1 MKFTALY
8 TFLILLASPSLSWE
22 GNEGFGQ
29 CAATLRAGGPCGPGR
44 AGCPYILSLPPMTVH
59 LPEQFGVLENLMK
72 DLQTLKDDV
81 DQLRKMCGD
90 CGRRQESRYGDE
102 GRSETQC
109 LEQGD
114 LEDGDE
120 QGKTVARSMS
130 AVETSEKEVKEAAG
144 NNGKGQ
150 SERPEEE
157 SGKQFGNNQMQ
168 VRPDETNGTDKKTQ
182 IKMPQDR
189 GRQDQRKIWEEKKK
203 EMEKGVKAGQRI
215 EKPKQTANKELA
227 DKSESIKKYVEKV
240 VEKEDGETRSVKTE
254 RGKAGENVQRHS
266 DGDSAPSKATQRT
279 DYVSIS
285 PTPVLTFSSA
295 QRPAL
300 VDLDKTE
307 RITSSLPSPPFSG
320 STSNY
325 LPVINPRRTQTASTE
340 SITMRYP
347 LDVTRSPSSS
357 STSIIPPHNLRTT
370 ISPKAT
376 ERSRWPSTDIGS
388 KHQPG
393 LKDEAEVKRTPGIKP
408 DAIKPKDSKHD
419 RKLDMKTKQKTA
431 QQKIRPGMKLKSGN
445 DTRRFHIQRA
455 DKRTTDPY
463 LKPPKAKHGQ
473 VMTTNLQQVATDQQA
488 RPATDEVPES
498 DQTLM
503 LNKNSEPNK
512 RPVHPVKSSMTDQ
525 KQKTDK
531 NLKTDTKEKL
541 DKNEAKLHLLP
552 DLQTDSKKRQK
563 LIQPVN
569 SDSSGDSESQNNFTA
584 NPNHKLKSSQIIP
597 NINAKPKT
605 VEVPKLNQK
614 QLKPARDQ
622 NNQDNMKPKAS
633 QALPDPEHQSVSN
646 QNPGEDSKRKS
657 ESWSRSADTPPTSLM
672 LKPGRPPSE
681 PNQKTTTP
689 QPRHFH
695 RATTAS
701 FDDQHPPKPT
711 PDVQMPEVTH
721 SRMDTEF
728 KPSTMKTVTQKTF
741 GSPRLRGPNSG
752 VVFKPT
758 PQTTSSPSSIPKST
772 QTILLG
778 SVIPSTN
785 PDLTKPN
792 LHARD
797 EAATRQKTL
806 EPLSPRAQNSSSS
819 DLSSTTTTDP
829 VAQPAAELSTSSARE
844 LRVKIKQLAA
854 TFFNGSRLGPNR
866 RSPPGKPLKDLPED
880 HQGDN
885 RPVSGSLMQ
894 IPSGGAV
901 SVVKKDCSDHLVKG
915 QVMKS
920 GIYQVIPDLHTG
932 NGVPVLCDMEVQGGG
947 WTVLQLRQDGNVSF
961 NRTWA
966 EYRSGFGELLN
977 GGEFWLGNQYI
988 HFLTRNRDMTLRV
1001 ELKDFSGMTGYAEY
1015 ENFRV
1020 ASERMRYRLTV
1031 EGYSGT
1037 AGNALRFSPQYD
1049 HNNQAFTTPDR
1060 DNDRYPA
1067 GNCGAYYSSGW
1078 WFDACMA
1085 ANLNGRYYLGKY
1097 KGVRNGIYWG
1107 AWQNISTEFYLT
1119 SERQSFKTVRMM
1131 IRPKGFLKS

>member
-29 CAATLRAGGPCGPGR
+29 CAVTLRAGGPCGPGR

-59 LPEQFGVLENLMK
+59 LPEQFGELEKLMK

-81 DQLRKMCGD
+81 DQLRKICGD
-90 CGRRQESRYGDE
+90 CGRRQESRYGEE
-102 GRSETQC
+102 GHSETQC
-109 LEQGD
+109 LGQGD

-120 QGKTVARSMS
+120 QGKTVARSMC
-130 AVETSEKEVKEAAG
+130 AVETSEKEVSLKEAAG
-144 NNGKGQ
+144 NDEKGE

-157 SGKQFGNNQMQ
+157 SGKQIGNVM
-168 VRPDETNGTDKKTQ
+168 EKKTQ

-189 GRQDQRKIWEEKKK
+189 GRQDQGKIWEEKKK
-203 EMEKGVKAGQRI
+203 EMEKGVKAGQRF
-215 EKPKQTANKELA
+215 EKPKQTANKGLA
-227 DKSESIKKYVEKV
+227 DKSESIKKDVEEV
-240 VEKEDGETRSVKTE
+240 LEKEDGEMRSVKTE
-254 RGKAGENVQRHS
+254 RGKAAENVQRDS
-266 DGDSAPSKATQRT
+266 DGDSASSKATQRT
-279 DYVSIS
+279 DFVSIS
-285 PTPVLTFSSA
+285 PTPVLTFISA
-295 QRPAL
+295 QRPAFA
-300 VDLDKTE
+300 DLDKTE

-340 SITMRYP
+340 STTIRYP
-347 LDVTRSPSSS
+347 LDVTSSPSSS
-357 STSIIPPHNLRTT
+357 STSIIPSHSLRTT
-370 ISPKAT
+370 IPPKAT

-393 LKDEAEVKRTPGIKP
+393 LKDKAEIKRTPGMKP

-419 RKLDMKTKQKTA
+419 RKLDVKTKQKTTH
-431 QQKIRPGMKLKSGN
+431 QKIRAEIKLKTGN
-445 DTRRFHIQRA
+445 DTKKFHIQRA
-455 DKRTTDPY
+455 DNRTTDPY

-473 VMTTNLQQVATDQQA
+473 DKTTNLQQVATNQQA

-503 LNKNSEPNK
+503 LKKNSKPIK
-512 RPVHPVKSSMTDQ
+512 RPVHPVKTSMTDQ
-525 KQKTDK
+525 KQKPEK
-531 NLKTDTKEKL
+531 KLKTETKEKL
-541 DKNEAKLHLLP
+541 DRNEAKLHFLP

-563 LIQPVN
+563 LIEPVN
-569 SDSSGDSESQNNFTA
+569 SDSSGDSESQNKFTA
-584 NPNHKLKSSQIIP
+584 NPDHRLKSSQKIP

-605 VEVPKLNQK
+605 GQVPKLNQK
-614 QLKPARDQ
+614 QPKPARDQ
-622 NNQDNMKPKAS
+622 NTQDNIKPKVS
-633 QALPDPEHQSVSN
+633 QVLPDPDRQSVSN

-657 ESWSRSADTPPTSLM
+657 ESWSRSTDTPPARPT
-672 LKPGRPPSE
+672 LKPGGPPSE

-689 QPRHFH
+689 QPRHFNQ
-695 RATTAS
+695 TTTGS
-701 FDDQHPPKPT
+701 FDVQHPPT
-711 PDVQMPEVTH
+711 SSPDVQMAEVTH

-728 KPSTMKTVTQKTF
+728 KPSTRKTVTQKTF
-741 GSPRLRGPNSG
+741 GSPRLGGPNSG
-752 VVFKPT
+752 VVFEPT

-829 VAQPAAELSTSSARE
+829 VAHPAAELSTSSARE

-854 TFFNGSRLGPNR
+854 TFFNGSQLGPNG
-866 RSPPGKPLKDLPED
+866 RSPPGRRLKDLPED

-901 SVVKKDCSDHLVKG
+901 SGVKKDCSDHLVKG

-920 GIYQVIPDLHTG
+920 GIYQVTPDLHTG
-932 NGVPVLCDMEVQGGG
+932 NGVPVLCEMEVQGGG
-947 WTVLQLRQDGNVSF
+947 WTVLQLRQDGSVSF

-1001 ELKDFSGMTGYAEY
+1001 ELQDFSGVTGYAEY

-1037 AGNALRFSPQYD
+1037 AGNALRFSPHYD

-1119 SERQSFKTVRMM
+1119 NERQSFKTVRMM
-1131 IRPKGFLKS
+1131 IRPKGFLNS